1 MIASRTFVVIGAGGL
16 GCPALLGLRM
26 AGARRIDVIDCDRVE
41 LSNLHRQVLYDL
53 GDVGAHKAEV
63 AAAKLR
69 AFGIDARSFVQR
81 VTPDDVE
88 AIVAASPAD
97 AIVLECTDQPAL
109 KFAANDA
116 CVRHGRSLVLAA
128 SLGLRGHVIAV
139 VPGSA
144 CYRCVFEA
152 PPPLELVP
160 TCASAG
166 VLGTAVGTTGFLQAH
181 LAVAIASN
189 DFAVDDEARGRL
201 LELDLSRG
209 TIRALAGRK
218 RRDCI
223 CACEAPPRAATPGD
237 RGDP

>member
-1 MIASRTFVVIGAGGL
+1 MATSTFVVIGAGGL

-26 AGARRIDVIDCDRVE
+26 AGAKRIDIIDCDRVE
-41 LSNLHRQVLYDL
+41 SSNLHRQVLYDL
-53 GDVGAHKAEV
+53 GDVGAPKAEV

-69 AFGIDARSFVQR
+69 AAGIDARARVQR
-81 VTPDDVE
+81 LTPDDVE
-88 AIVAASPAD
+88 TLVADAPAD
-97 AIVLECTDQPAL
+97 AIVLECTDEPAL

-116 CVRHGRSLVLAA
+116 CVRHGRALVLAA
-128 SLGLRGHVIAV
+128 ALGLRGHVIAV
-139 VPGSA
+139 LPGSA

-160 TCASAG
+160 SCASAG
-166 VLGTAVGTTGFLQAH
+166 VLGTAVGSTGFLQAH
-181 LAVAIASN
+181 LAVAIARNNMS
-189 DFAVDDEARGRL
+189 ADDEARGRL

-218 RRDCI
+218 RPDCI
-223 CACEAPPRAATPGD
+223 CACEAPARAATQGS